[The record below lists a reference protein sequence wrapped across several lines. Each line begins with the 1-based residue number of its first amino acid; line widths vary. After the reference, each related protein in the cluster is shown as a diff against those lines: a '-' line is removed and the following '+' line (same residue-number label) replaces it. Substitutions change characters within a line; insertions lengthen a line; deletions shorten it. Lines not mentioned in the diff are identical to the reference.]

1 MNLKNFSKLKDGS
14 PQEVFREIAIK
25 AVVRR
30 YSVKEVFLKISQN
43 PKENTGGRVLFLN
56 EVTRFWAAILLEK
69 RLRHRWF
76 FCKLCEIF
84 KNTIFT
90 ERLLATASVRFQ
102 LQ

>member
-43 PKENTGGRVLFLN
+43 PKENTVGRVLFLN
-56 EVTRFWAAILLEK
+56 EVTRFWAAILLK
-69 RLRHRWF
+69 KKTPTQVVF
-76 FCKLCEIF
+76 FVNYVKFFRTPFLQ
-84 KNTIFT
+84 NASW
-90 ERLLATASVRFQ
+90 RLL
-102 LQ
+102 L